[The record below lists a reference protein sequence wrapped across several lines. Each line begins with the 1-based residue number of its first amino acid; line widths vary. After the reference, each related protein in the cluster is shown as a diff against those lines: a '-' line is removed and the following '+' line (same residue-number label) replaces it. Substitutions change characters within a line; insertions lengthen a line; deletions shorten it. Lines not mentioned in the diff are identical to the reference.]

1 MRLNRQNLVGW
12 ADLTD
17 GLPEANWR
25 RDWPTLGGAT
35 RQSMPIRS
43 GPTALPDYRR
53 RIRGCLGSVRIAQR
67 GALSGIGL
75 ALQLRIAF
83 VVVRRV
89 RTQAASQCQLLYALM
104 GTRRLVRARGST
116 EGRLRSCP
124 ALLGASPPRRAAVP
138 ASCCELLETRGGRER
153 PPRRRRVQPAP
164 PEVTMTH
171 SRAHYRPGRCV
182 HR

>member
-35 RQSMPIRS
+35 RQGMRIRS

-67 GALSGIGL
+67 GTFWDWVSSSAPD
-75 ALQLRIAF
+75 
-83 VVVRRV
+83 
-89 RTQAASQCQLLYALM
+89 
-104 GTRRLVRARGST
+104 
-116 EGRLRSCP
+116 RLRCRQARTDP
-124 ALLGASPPRRAAVP
+124 GGVAVP
-138 ASCCELLETRGGRER
+138 ALVRLDGHSTARARTWVYGRSAAFVSCTSWSISATSGSGARVLLRT
-153 PPRRRRVQPAP
+153 PRNARRSGA
-164 PEVTMTH
+164 TA
-171 SRAHYRPGRCV
+171 S
-182 HR
+182 